1 MNLILDLLGTPRLE
15 TVNRIGSQRARDY
28 INGLP
33 KKAKVP
39 FKQVF
44 PNANTLA
51 IDLLE
56 RMLDFDPTQRIT
68 VDEALAHPY
77 LAVYHDPNDEPVHQC
92 PFDFQFE
99 ELETIESLKACI
111 LQEIAFYHPDV
122 NALYYSPQLLD
133 EDTYTQPVSQS
144 PQDYESSPLL
154 RSTHVKSQKRSS
166 ESTSSPLDELERDL
180 AYGAQD
186 SQ

>member
-1 MNLILDLLGTPRLE
+1 
-15 TVNRIGSQRARDY
+15 
-28 INGLP
+28 
-33 KKAKVP
+33 
-39 FKQVF
+39 
-44 PNANTLA
+44 
-51 IDLLE
+51 
-56 RMLDFDPTQRIT
+56 MLDFDPTQRIT

-180 AYGAQD
+180 AYGAQRFTVD
-186 SQ
+186 QHYFFPSRILRSLWNCNVIRIVDLLIKREG